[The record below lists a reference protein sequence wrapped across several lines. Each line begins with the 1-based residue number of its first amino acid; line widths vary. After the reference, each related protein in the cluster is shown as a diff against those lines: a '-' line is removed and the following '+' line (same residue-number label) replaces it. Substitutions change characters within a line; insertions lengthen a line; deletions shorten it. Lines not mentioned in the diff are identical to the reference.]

1 MIALPFILANPGSL
15 VLTSAFVD
23 ISLNPDERIH
33 MTIPALFAQMNA
45 LADPT
50 RSRLLLALERN
61 ELTVN
66 ELTSI
71 LQLPQS
77 TVSRHLKLLGAE
89 GWVDARAE
97 ATSRHYR
104 IATDSLDAATRR
116 MWQIVRDEVMHSNGA
131 EQDARRMQ
139 AVLAERSTR
148 SQQFFST
155 SAGQWDKMRQELF
168 GRRADVALLGLLDES
183 WLIADLGCGT
193 GAVSQSIAPFVEE
206 VIAVDESSAML
217 SAARKRLNELQNVDL
232 RNGRLEALPIADGE
246 VDVALLFL
254 VLHYVADPQ
263 RVIDEAVRILKPRGR
278 LLVLDMMPHE
288 RQDLRQTMGHVWQG
302 FDRKML
308 GGWMQTA
315 GLEEFRYQPLPA
327 DPDAKGPLLFTASAR
342 RIAATAKGSKRA
354 KTHEAPVMKTA

>member
-1 MIALPFILANPGSL
+1 MSIPG
-15 VLTSAFVD
+15 
-23 ISLNPDERIH
+23 
-33 MTIPALFAQMNA
+33 LFAQMNA

-61 ELTVN
+61 ELTVY
-66 ELTSI
+66 ELTAI

-77 TVSRHLKLLGAE
+77 TVSRHLKLLSAE

-97 ATSRHYR
+97 GTSRYYR

-116 MWQIVRDEVMHSNGA
+116 MWQIVREEIQHTNAA

-155 SAGQWDKMRQELF
+155 SAGQWDRMRQELF

-183 WLIADLGCGT
+183 WVVADLGCGT
-193 GAVSQSIAPFVEE
+193 GSVTQSIAPFVQR

-217 SAARKRLNELQNVDL
+217 TAARKRLHGIENVDI
-232 RNGRLEALPIADGE
+232 RNGRLESLPLADGE
-246 VDVALLFL
+246 ADVALLFL

-263 RVIDEAVRILKPRGR
+263 RVIDEAVRVLKPRGR

-302 FDRKML
+302 FERGVL
-308 GGWMQTA
+308 GAWMEAA
-315 GLEEFRYQPLPA
+315 GLEDFRYHPLPA
-327 DPDAKGPLLFTASAR
+327 DPEAKGPLLFTASAKRSAAAARSAKR
-342 RIAATAKGSKRA
+342 RKADDSPLR
-354 KTHEAPVMKTA
+354 KTA

>member
-1 MIALPFILANPGSL
+1 MELGFPMS
-15 VLTSAFVD
+15 
-23 ISLNPDERIH
+23 
-33 MTIPALFAQMNA
+33 IPALFAQMNA

-77 TVSRHLKLLGAE
+77 TVSRHLKLLSAE

-97 ATSRHYR
+97 ATSRFYR
-104 IATDSLDAATRR
+104 IATGSLDTATRR
-116 MWQIVRDEVMHSNGA
+116 MWEIVRQEVIHSTAA
-131 EQDARRMQ
+131 EQDARRTQ

-183 WLIADLGCGT
+183 WTIADLGCGT

-217 SAARKRLNELQNVDL
+217 SAARKRLNGVENVDL
-232 RNGRLEALPIADGE
+232 RNGRLEALPISDGE

-254 VLHYVADPQ
+254 VLHYVSDPQ

-288 RQDLRQTMGHVWQG
+288 RQDLRHTMGHVWQG
-302 FDRKML
+302 FDRKVL
-308 GGWMQTA
+308 GGWMETS
-315 GLEEFRYQPLPA
+315 GLEGFRYQPLPA

-354 KTHEAPVMKTA
+354 KTHEPSVMKTA